1 MPNKSNKS
9 NNLDFKKLDKEYK
22 NYKKEI
28 INHINRNCDIK
39 QSYIDSFK
47 DSYTNWEIKSSKK

>member
-1 MPNKSNKS
+1 M
-9 NNLDFKKLDKEYK
+9 LLDKEYK